1 MTTVAYSSLA
11 ESSKKGQYLKTAADP
26 QQALQQLAT
35 RKEKL
40 ASMPEDKR
48 KTVEEKETWAK
59 AEARLG
65 GVKVHD
71 DESRLKK
78 AAKRKEKQK
87 VKSKTTWCVPV
98 FFFENRSF
106 NLTETYSGTPRRS
119 RSPLQWPPGRKSVK
133 ITLQC
138 VMSDGKTKRKED
150 RRSLGLGLKESHSA
164 EERRR
169 QVGKRDNREPSE
181 LPIFHDLIRRVCVC
195 QVLYP
200 SIISHVSAI
209 KSI

>member
-1 MTTVAYSSLA
+1 MTTIAYSSLA
-11 ESSKKGQYLKTAADP
+11 ESSKKGQYLKMAADP

-40 ASMPEDKR
+40 SSMPEDKR

-87 VKSKTTWCVPV
+87 AKSKTTWCVPN
-98 FFFENRSF
+98 FFFS
-106 NLTETYSGTPRRS
+106 RRYY
-119 RSPLQWPPGRKSVK
+119 L
-133 ITLQC
+133 
-138 VMSDGKTKRKED
+138 SD
-150 RRSLGLGLKESHSA
+150 
-164 EERRR
+164 
-169 QVGKRDNREPSE
+169 
-181 LPIFHDLIRRVCVC
+181 
-195 QVLYP
+195 
-200 SIISHVSAI
+200 
-209 KSI
+209 